1 MKALTKTMGAAL
13 ALLTCVVSPGRAQQV
28 QAALAQD
35 SVAVGQPVQLNIT
48 VTGGNELRV
57 PTNINVEGLDIQHTG
72 KSEQAQVTMIN
83 GQLNAVRSAIFSY
96 MIIPIKAGT
105 YTIPSISVKVGNKV
119 LKTDPLTLNVGGV
132 PGRANPGNVPVLPA
146 IPVPQSQRSAPPS
159 QPQVVSPHRAQVPTP
174 PSEDEV
180 VYGEIVLPRSSAYV
194 GEVVPVEFRF
204 YFLDPIRVLQT
215 ADRPEFS
222 GDGFTV
228 MNFGQP
234 THRQQ
239 EMDGRLYTVLVFQT
253 AITPAKSGTLEISPA
268 KLEVALEMPGSR
280 GGGDPFSSFL
290 GSIPQVKRGHVE
302 TKPLTLEV
310 KALPKDGRPA
320 QFGGAI
326 GQFSIGAT
334 ADPKKAAANDPIS
347 LNIKISGRGNFDA
360 MSAPTLIDTE
370 GWRTYPPGE
379 KFTPSPS
386 DPIGFN
392 GEKTFEYMLLARED
406 RSFVPVAEFSYFDPA
421 IGKYVTL
428 KSPQIAVEAKG
439 GSPAPAAPPAAATVS
454 SPTPATST
462 PEPAAAQ
469 EPTGLV
475 RTFTPATFQ
484 PFVESTAFL
493 VANGALAL
501 TWTVLLLF
509 GIGRIVS
516 GSKSARA
523 AAARKE
529 ARQFLH
535 KMEPSTCPA
544 ADFYQHASDF
554 VAARLGAHGRDALEN
569 APLRPETKTEIGA
582 LLDVCDEMKYSTSGV
597 KELSLEDRRRVVAQ
611 LKSFDEELR

>member
-1 MKALTKTMGAAL
+1 MKAFIKSTGAVI
-13 ALLTCVVSPGRAQQV
+13 ALLTCVVSPLRAQQV
-28 QAALAQD
+28 QAGLAEGT
-35 SVAVGQPVQLNIT
+35 VAVGQPVQLNVS
-48 VTGGNELRV
+48 VTGGNEVRV
-57 PTNINVEGLDIQHTG
+57 PGSINIEGLDVRFTG
-72 KSEQAQVTMIN
+72 KSEQASITMIN
-83 GQLNAVRSAIFSY
+83 GQLNAVRSAIFNY
-96 MIIPIKAGT
+96 LIIPIKAGT

-146 IPVPQSQRSAPPS
+146 IPVPQGQGGAPSS
-159 QPQVVSPHRAQVPTP
+159 QPQVSSPNRAQVPVP
-174 PSEDEV
+174 PSDDEL

-194 GEVVPVEFRF
+194 GEVVPVELRY
-204 YFLDPIRVLQT
+204 YFLDPVRVLQT
-215 ADRPEFS
+215 ADRPDFS

-239 EMDGRLYTVLVFQT
+239 EVNGRLYTVLVYQT

-268 KLEVALEMPGSR
+268 KLEVALQMPGNR

-290 GSIPQVKRGHVE
+290 GSISDVRRGHVE
-302 TKPLTLEV
+302 TKSVSLEV

-320 QFGGAI
+320 EFGGAI

-334 ADPKKAAANDPIS
+334 ASPKKAAANDPVS
-347 LNIKISGRGNFDA
+347 LNVKISGRGNFDA
-360 MSAPTLIDTE
+360 MTAPTLIDSE
-370 GWRTYPPGE
+370 GWRTYPPAE
-379 KFTPSPS
+379 NFTPSPS

-406 RSFVPVAEFSYFDPA
+406 QSFVPVAEFSYFDPA
-421 IGKYVTL
+421 IERYVTL
-428 KSPQIAVEAKG
+428 KSPKIAVEAKG
-439 GSPAPAAPPAAATVS
+439 GSAVPAATPAVVAASSATPAASTPL
-454 SPTPATST
+454 PTAT
-462 PEPAAAQ
+462 PEPS
-469 EPTGLV
+469 GLARNFV
-475 RTFTPATFQ
+475 PATFR

-501 TWTVLLLF
+501 TWTALLLF
-509 GIGRIVS
+509 GIGRVVS

-535 KMEPSTCPA
+535 KMEPSSCPPEQ
-544 ADFYQHASDF
+544 FYQHASDF
-554 VAARLGAHGRDALEN
+554 VAARLGSHSREALHN
-569 APLRPETKTEIGA
+569 APLRLETKTEVGA
-582 LLDVCDEMKYSTSGV
+582 ILDVCDEMKYSTSGAM
-597 KELSLEDRRRVVAQ
+597 ELSLEDRRRMIAQ